1 MWQAVLVF
9 VLGWLVVAASAFGA
23 ARLVASI
30 SERAFAAAADA
41 ALRVRFGDGE
51 VVQTMPG
58 VDGDVTSVA
67 AVGDVPDWTDAL
79 LVGPLPDFG
88 DPGWSL
94 PGDGPDMAG
103 EDL

>member
-1 MWQAVLVF
+1 
-9 VLGWLVVAASAFGA
+9 
-23 ARLVASI
+23 
-30 SERAFAAAADA
+30 
-41 ALRVRFGDGE
+41 
-51 VVQTMPG
+51 MPG